1 MVKLENLSKI
11 YTTANDAF
19 QAVAP
24 VNLSVDQGDIFGI
37 IGSSGAGKST
47 LLRMINL
54 LERPTSGKVFVDG
67 QDLTSLSPKELR
79 LARQS
84 IGMIFQHF
92 HLLSNR
98 TAAENVE
105 FALEISKLSKKERQ
119 KRVKELLHMVGL
131 EDKASAYPSQLSGG
145 QKQRIAIARA
155 LANRPKVLLC
165 DEPTSALDPQ
175 TTKSILSLLREINQA
190 YQVTILLVTHEM
202 EVVKEICNKVAVLE
216 NGHLIEELNLSDQPV
231 SVKSHLGSLLFK
243 GKSDLSTGVAYVKRS
258 SFLST

>member
-1 MVKLENLSKI
+1 LYDQVGERLL
-11 YTTANDAF
+11 YQTANGPF

-24 VNLSVDQGDIFGI
+24 VHLSVEKGAIFGI

-54 LERPTSGKVFVDG
+54 LDRPASGKVFVDG

-79 LARQS
+79 LARRS
-84 IGMIFQHF
+84 IGMIFQQF
-92 HLLSNR
+92 HLFNNR

-105 FALEISKLSKKERQ
+105 FALEISKLSKMERR
-119 KRVKELLHMVGL
+119 KRVKELLHLVGL
-131 EDKASAYPSQLSGG
+131 EDKASVYPSQLSGG

-175 TTKSILSLLREINQA
+175 TTRSVLSLLRKINQA
-190 YQVTILLVTHEM
+190 YQVTILLVTHEI
-202 EVVKEICNKVAVLE
+202 EVVREICDKVAVLKKMD
-216 NGHLIEELNLSDQPV
+216 IWWR
-231 SVKSHLGSLLFK
+231 
-243 GKSDLSTGVAYVKRS
+243 Y
-258 SFLST
+258 